1 MSEVIRIGTAPDEMA
16 LWQAETV
23 AKQLEYLEHK
33 TEVII
38 IDTLDKKSTK
48 KPDYRNG
55 DVYVYTRYL
64 DTALLNNQIDI
75 AIHALK
81 DVPPSL
87 PEEIV
92 QAAVLKRG
100 NFNDVLI
107 LKEDEEFFTRKTA
120 NIAVNSLRC
129 KSQWLHRFP
138 NHQMIDFEGDV
149 KTRLKALENMN
160 WDAAVFTQTELKKL
174 DLLPEDHLRLDW
186 MLPAA
191 GQGTVMISTLKENN
205 TLIEICKEL
214 NHEETEICTGIE
226 RAFLYSLGADHNS
239 PVGALATIKNEK
251 LKFKGAVFSPD
262 GRSKIEFTKMI
273 AVKELDDLG
282 NFAARYIL
290 DRNGEKIMRERM
302 KADKDIKVFSTKA
315 LSLAQT
321 KTLSP
326 HIQIDMDD
334 FVRIRN
340 TRVKSGIFNK
350 TIENV
355 LFTSPD
361 AVTAI
366 LSNFSPAEFDFKHI
380 YCAGRKT
387 KRLINKHIGKLTH
400 FESTPEKLSEY
411 LSSKIKPGVITYFT
425 GNNEGNEI
433 IKKLESDGTKIEEVE
448 CYRTVLSPKKIDPIY
463 KGVLF
468 FGTKTIESFLMENSA
483 DDFTA
488 FCIGES
494 TAAEAEKYFKKVITA
509 KIPTIDSILET
520 VNNTYH

>member
-1 MSEVIRIGTAPDEMA
+1 MSKVIRIGTAPDEMA

-33 TEVII
+33 TKVVII
-38 IDTLDKKSTK
+38 NTLDKNSTK
-48 KPDYRNG
+48 KPVYKTG

-75 AIHALK
+75 AIYALK

-87 PEEIV
+87 PEGIV

-107 LKEDEEFFTRKTA
+107 LKEDEEFFTHKTA
-120 NIAVNSLRC
+120 NIAVSSIRC

-138 NHQMIDFEGDV
+138 NHQMIDIEGDV
-149 KTRLKALENMN
+149 RTRLKALDDLN

-191 GQGTVMISTLKENN
+191 GQGTIMISTLKESEA
-205 TLIEICKEL
+205 LIEICKEL
-214 NHEETEICTGIE
+214 NHKETEICTGIE
-226 RAFLYSLGADHNS
+226 RAFLDSLGADQNS

-262 GRSKIEFTKMI
+262 GRSRIEFTKMTP
-273 AVKELDDLG
+273 VEELDDLG
-282 NFAARYIL
+282 NFAARYII

-315 LSLAQT
+315 LSLTQT
-321 KTLSP
+321 KILSS
-326 HIQIDMDD
+326 HIQVDMDD
-334 FVRIRN
+334 FVRIRY
-340 TRVKSGIFNK
+340 TRVKPSVFNR

-387 KRLINKHIGKLTH
+387 KRLIEKHIAKVTH

-411 LSSKIKPGVITYFT
+411 LTSNIKPEVITYFT
-425 GNNEGNEI
+425 GNNEGTEI
-433 IKKLESDGTKIEEVE
+433 IKKLESSGLKVKEIE
-448 CYRTVLSPKKIDPIY
+448 CYRTVLNSKKIDPIY

-468 FGTKTIESFLMENSA
+468 FSTRAIESFLKEGNQDTTKFS
-483 DDFTA
+483 
-488 FCIGES
+488 
-494 TAAEAEKYFKKVITA
+494 
-509 KIPTIDSILET
+509 SIEELE
-520 VNNTYH
+520 